1 MLKLYTTSLRSK
13 ILLGFTVI
21 LLIMFFA
28 TLWSIYNFYRL
39 NEQIKITMQQNYIS
53 IIAADNMG
61 RALDEQLQ
69 SIVIMYNQNFEM
81 GEKLFE
87 KTKQDFYYWYDRARE
102 SVPTSEEKDIKNI
115 LDQLNSEYQRFVK
128 DITDNID
135 YNIYISNK
143 RQTLRSDFVRFVDEI
158 QSIKKRNN
166 NILEINHSALNG
178 AVSRVKD
185 ITQSATITILVI
197 LFGAIAISLAFGSQF
212 SDYIVK
218 PITNLRQSVKHIAE
232 GDFNERIE
240 IDENGDEI
248 SSLAEEF
255 NKMSE
260 KLQVYER
267 FNLNKILYEKKKS
280 ELIIESMNE
289 PVLMVDENFDVMLS
303 NKTFNEVFGE
313 SLLTQHNIKK
323 ILSPQTNGSKND
335 TTQVSKDLYQKE
347 DIINI
352 KYGNGEQ
359 KYFKVIAASLDI
371 PESNMKGT
379 VIVFN
384 DITKYQ
390 ELDRMKSEFVAKV
403 SHELK
408 TPLTSI
414 GMALG
419 ILEDGVVGS
428 LSQNQNELILSMKE
442 DFERLNRLVY
452 EILELTKLESN
463 IGKSKFE
470 KFEAQKLAE
479 HISKKFSIQAKEK
492 KIDLQIIDKSN
503 KLKINGSYDN
513 MISALENLVSN
524 SIRFTPTGGEITVKL
539 SRFEGNLMIEISDT
553 GIGISPDNLK
563 KIFDKFI
570 QIDDSAPGSLG
581 LGLSIAK
588 EVIELH
594 GGEIK
599 AFSDLGKGSIFQIK
613 LPEA

>member
-69 SIVIMYNQNFEM
+69 SIVIMYNQNFEV

-102 SVPTSEEKDIKNI
+102 AVPASEEKDIKNI
-115 LDQLNSEYQRFVK
+115 LDELNSEYQRFVK
-128 DITDNID
+128 DISDNID
-135 YNIYISNK
+135 YNIYIPNK
-143 RQTLRSDFVRFVDEI
+143 RQTLQSDFVRFVDEI
-158 QSIKKRNN
+158 ESIKKRNN
-166 NILEINHSALNG
+166 SILEINHSALNN
-178 AVSRVKD
+178 AVSGVKD
-185 ITQSATITILVI
+185 ITQGATITILVI

-218 PITNLRQSVKHIAE
+218 PISNLRQSVKHIAE

-313 SLLTQHNIKK
+313 NLLTQHNIKK
-323 ILSPQTNGSKND
+323 ILAPQTNGSKND

-390 ELDRMKSEFVAKV
+390 ELDRMKSEFIAKV

-419 ILEDGVVGS
+419 ILEDGVVGN

-492 KIDLQIIDKSN
+492 KVNLQIIDKSN

-524 SIRFTPTGGEITVKL
+524 SLRFTPAGGEIKVNF
-539 SRFEGNLMIEISDT
+539 SRNNGNLLIEISDT

-570 QIDDSAPGSLG
+570 QIDESAPGSLG

>member
-1 MLKLYTTSLRSK
+1 MIKLYTTSLRSK

-39 NEQIKITMQQNYIS
+39 NEQIKITMQQNYTS

-69 SIVIMYNQNFEM
+69 SIVIMYNQNFEI

-102 SVPTSEEKDIKNI
+102 SVPASEEENIRNI
-115 LDQLNSEYQRFVK
+115 LDELNAEYQRFVK
-128 DITDNID
+128 DISDNID
-135 YNIYISNK
+135 YNIYIPNK
-143 RQTLRSDFVRFVDEI
+143 RQTLQSDFVRFVDEI

-166 NILEINHSALNG
+166 SILEINHAALNG
-178 AVSRVKD
+178 AVSGVKD
-185 ITQSATITILVI
+185 ITQGATITILVI

-218 PITNLRQSVKHIAE
+218 PISNLRQSVTHIAE
-232 GDFNERIE
+232 GNFNERIE

-248 SSLAEEF
+248 SLLAEEF

-323 ILSPQTNGSKND
+323 ILAPQTNGSKKD

-352 KYGNGEQ
+352 KYGSGEQ

-390 ELDRMKSEFVAKV
+390 ELDRMKSEFIAKV

-492 KIDLQIIDKSN
+492 KINLQIIDESN

-524 SIRFTPTGGEITVKL
+524 SIRFTPDGGKINVKL
-539 SRFEGNLMIEISDT
+539 SRSEGNLLIEISDT